1 MMLARFV
8 QLRAQLKRVLSGTSS
23 VLVLGALLGCGTAH
37 ESGQSRVQSEF
48 QKNYGMR
55 FDVPLTCGGVS
66 AEQTLNIV
74 LESARRLSDFCEVQN
89 VKSAAAG
96 YLRCPVG
103 LCQQEYRPGSVAAPT
118 MKFNINN
125 GTSMGSMFGGYGGGS
140 SGGSTGND
148 SVFGKRI
155 YVSLEFT
162 IPLAKNPDELACVN
176 PLSSTVQTT
185 MLSEIG
191 RAALA
196 AKNEPCIPPDSK

>member
-1 MMLARFV
+1 MMVPSFN
-8 QLRAQLKRVLSGTSS
+8 QLRAQFQGALSAASS
-23 VLVLGALLGCGTAH
+23 LLVLGALLGCGTAH
-37 ESGQSRVQSEF
+37 ESGQSQIQSEF

-74 LESARRLSDFCEVQN
+74 LESARRLSDYCEIQN
-89 VKSAAAG
+89 TKAAAAG

-125 GTSMGSMFGGYGGGS
+125 GTSMSSMFGGYGGGS
-140 SGGSTGND
+140 SGGSTGSD

-176 PLSSTVQTT
+176 PLNSTVQTT

-196 AKNEPCIPPDSK
+196 AKNEPCIPPDAK